1 MNKKKNQIIWRRAKP
16 PVTEKLSLTGN
27 LTFDSRHSRL
37 DGHPQLRDLNSYADI
52 SFKSSS
58 TTMSK
63 MRLDRE
69 SVTVFPGIKF
79 RLNYEVKSTGQS
91 IRVWNSVGEVFDQ

>member
-1 MNKKKNQIIWRRAKP
+1 MQYLISQTSSQPKIKSPNIASPNMGITCYP
-16 PVTEKLSLTGN
+16 SDKLSLTGN

-69 SVTVFPGIKF
+69 SVTVFPGNKF
-79 RLNYEVKSTGQS
+79 RF
-91 IRVWNSVGEVFDQ
+91 IFI